1 MCNSLSLKHSAGR
14 VACLDQ
20 HDLCTLFE
28 RELFRSYHIHKCAF
42 DSFTRQGLPI
52 FVKSWKVYRL
62 VDSRRPCE
70 LAQSCTVSG
79 LHLRPDGIT
88 VPVGKLERILDN
100 DKNAYSSVGSTPS
113 S

>member
-28 RELFRSYHIHKCAF
+28 RELFRSNHVLKCTF
-42 DSFTRQGLPI
+42 DSFMGQGLPI

-62 VDSRRPCE
+62 VVSRRPCE

-88 VPVGKLERILDN
+88 IPVGKLGGNLDI